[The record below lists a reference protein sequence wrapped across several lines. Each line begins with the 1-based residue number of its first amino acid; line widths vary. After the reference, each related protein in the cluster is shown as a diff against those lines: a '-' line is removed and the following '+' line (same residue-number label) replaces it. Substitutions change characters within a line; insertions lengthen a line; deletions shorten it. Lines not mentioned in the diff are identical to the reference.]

1 MLIQLDK
8 QCNCCGNNYKT
19 SSSEGYYCTKCG
31 QALSITLCAD
41 CQKKTK
47 YYCPTC
53 GASKEFIAEDFRGC
67 LLMPGTYKGNGWPME
82 VTTEKNKDIMNGN
95 VVNRLAQTFGKD
107 KDKYYVYMLMVE
119 GEGKPFYIGKG
130 AGARVFAHE
139 LDADAMLKAINQ
151 DRQDKEANYNK
162 LSDKIKTII
171 NNKRKVKK
179 VIVKWGLTEDEA
191 FMCESALINMYDYL
205 CNNASDKPLSKD
217 DALTNIVNGHASKKE
232 IKSNSLDGSKTKARD
247 IEDFLKN
254 VAISETKFPRDVE
267 NRCVFININEAM
279 DLWYNKYSKEPINKD
294 EYIMDSVRCFW
305 RLRNFGEN
313 DASND
318 KYNGPKYVIAMYQQ
332 VVVGVYKVVNWF
344 RFTEIDQEE
353 EIPIFPQDFR
363 DNDRKLWRSYNNTHK
378 ITDNRLN
385 RIGFTLEKSN
395 NGRLND
401 LIGKLLADPFLKTQ
415 GGKYNFNEKGDIV
428 YRKWDDAANK
438 AAKKKSIMIE

>member
-8 QCNCCGNNYKT
+8 QCNCCGKNHTT

-47 YYCPTC
+47 YHCPMC

-67 LLMPGTYKGNGWPME
+67 LLMPGEYNGNGCPME
-82 VTTEKNKDIMNGN
+82 VTTENNKDIMNGN
-95 VVNRLAQTFGKD
+95 VVNRLAQTFGED
-107 KDKYYVYMLMVE
+107 EDKYYVYMLMVE

-151 DRQDKEANYNK
+151 DRNDKEANYNK

-171 NNKRKVKK
+171 NNKGEVKK

-205 CNNASDKPLSKD
+205 CNNTSDKPLSKE
-217 DALTNIVNGHASKKE
+217 DALTNIVNGHASEKE

-247 IEDFLKN
+247 IEDFLEN
-254 VAISETKFPRDVE
+254 VAIPETKFPRGVK
-267 NRCVFININEAM
+267 NRCVFINIKEAM
-279 DLWYNKYSKEPINKD
+279 DLWYNKYSKEPIKKD

-305 RLRNFGEN
+305 RLRDFGET
-313 DASND
+313 DASDD
-318 KYNGPKYVIAMYQQ
+318 KYKGPEYVIALYQQ

-344 RFTEIDQEE
+344 KFTEID
-353 EIPIFPQDFR
+353 PKKFPKYPEKFR
-363 DNDRKLWRSYNNTHK
+363 NDDSDLLKDYQKTHE
-378 ITDNRLN
+378 ITDDRLN

-395 NGRLND
+395 NGLLNN

-415 GGKYNFNEKGDIV
+415 GGRYNFNKKGIYVDINERNEYV
-428 YRKWDDAANK
+428 DINERKED
-438 AAKKKSIMIE
+438 E

>member
-1 MLIQLDK
+1 MLKKLDK
-8 QCNCCGNNYKT
+8 NEI
-19 SSSEGYYCTKCG
+19 S
-31 QALSITLCAD
+31 
-41 CQKKTK
+41 
-47 YYCPTC
+47 
-53 GASKEFIAEDFRGC
+53 
-67 LLMPGTYKGNGWPME
+67 
-82 VTTEKNKDIMNGN
+82 
-95 VVNRLAQTFGKD
+95 RLAQTFGED

-247 IEDFLKN
+247 IKDFLEN
-254 VAISETKFPRDVE
+254 VAIPETKFPRDVE
-267 NRCVFININEAM
+267 NRCAFININEAM
-279 DLWYNKYSKEPINKD
+279 DLWYNEYSKEPINKD
-294 EYIMDSVRCFW
+294 KYIMDSVRCFW
-305 RLRNFGEN
+305 RLRNFGEK

-332 VVVGVYKVVNWF
+332 VVVGVYKAVNWF
-344 RFTEIDQEE
+344 RFTEIDQEK
-353 EIPIFPQDFR
+353 EIPIFPQYFR
-363 DNDRKLWRSYNNTHK
+363 DNDRELWRSYKNTHK

-385 RIGFTLEKSN
+385 RIGFTLEESN
-395 NGRLND
+395 NGRLNN

-415 GGKYNFNEKGDIV
+415 GGKYNFNEKGELD

-438 AAKKKSIMIE
+438 AANKESK